1 MDPKLKAKIA
11 SVTAKR
17 ARTVLDHLLK
27 HGKITTAELKDDYG
41 YNHPPRA
48 IGDVRD
54 HGIPIRMYRSTG
66 PDGRSMAVYV
76 IDETAAVDAAK
87 HGRRA
92 FPKSFKEMLVM
103 RDGEVCAL
111 CGAHFDARALQI
123 DHCVPYEIAGDADEQ
138 DVRDFILVCGS
149 CNRAKSWS
157 CEHCP
162 NRLVKKIT
170 TCETCLWASPTAY
183 THVATEPKRRLD
195 VVWEGD
201 EVADYDNLVA
211 QGDVRAVVKQLV
223 KRALRGDPK
232 A

>member
-1 MDPKLKAKIA
+1 MDPKLEAKIA
-11 SVTAKR
+11 AVTAKR

-27 HGKITTAELKDDYG
+27 HGRITTAELKNDYG

-54 HGIPIRMYRSTG
+54 HGIPIRVKREAG

-92 FPKSFKEMLVM
+92 FSKSFKEMLVL
-103 RDGEVCAL
+103 RDGERCAL
-111 CGAHFDARALQI
+111 CGGHFAARALQI
-123 DHCVPYEIAGDADEQ
+123 DHRVPYEIGGDADEE
-138 DVRDFILVCGS
+138 DEAGFMLVCGS

-162 NRLVKKIT
+162 NRTTKKVE
-170 TCETCLWASPTAY
+170 TCQSCLWASPTAY
-183 THVATEPKRRLD
+183 THVATEAKRRLD

-201 EVADYDNLVA
+201 EVADYDRLA
-211 QGDVRAVVKQLV
+211 AAGDVREAVKRIV
-223 KRALRGDPK
+223 KRALGGYPK
-232 A
+232 S